1 MLPLRP
7 GAVNPIYKERRW
19 RDHFQT
25 SFPEIQRGGK
35 AQVWGQWVI
44 RRQPGGST
52 RLQAWAGGAL
62 LSLPQASQISELS
75 RVLSPSYVRRGH
87 CERSRVYW
95 CTGWWTAG
103 GSGGRQTDRLVPGFW
118 LGPLQFSSVQF
129 SHSVMS
135 NSLWPQVCSMPGLP
149 VHHQLLEFIQT
160 HVHWVSDAIQPS
172 HKLPE
177 IPVPPWEEH
186 SISCHN
192 SRRAPFSPS
201 QLEIWVD
208 SPASSRKECRRPR
221 HPLTHYPQS
230 QLLESWSPVEA
241 GGGIGLP

>member
-19 RDHFQT
+19 RDHFQK
-25 SFPEIQRGGK
+25 SFPEIKRGGK

-62 LSLPQASQISELS
+62 LNLPQASQISELS

-118 LGPLQFSSVQF
+118 RGPLQFSSVQF
-129 SHSVMS
+129 SRSVMS

-160 HVHWVSDAIQPS
+160 HVHWVGDATQPS
-172 HKLPE
+172 HPL
-177 IPVPPWEEH
+177 
-186 SISCHN
+186 SS
-192 SRRAPFSPS
+192 PFSSCP
-201 QLEIWVD
+201 QAL
-208 SPASSRKECRRPR
+208 PASESFPIYSR
-221 HPLTHYPQS
+221 
-230 QLLESWSPVEA
+230 
-241 GGGIGLP
+241 